1 MLGAGHD
8 CTTNCGLA
16 GLFSVENALLGAS
29 SPPQEPFSSGMIRGM
44 FDERDRF
51 AQADRHVSVLKE
63 RIIRQ
68 RAVLVRAQQ
77 KGHATEAAESLLR
90 TLEES
95 LRGFEKHRQVI
106 FDRLEAKQRSLPSD
120 GAPDATHPSS
130 KM

>member
-1 MLGAGHD
+1 
-8 CTTNCGLA
+8 
-16 GLFSVENALLGAS
+16 
-29 SPPQEPFSSGMIRGM
+29 MICGM

-51 AQADRHVSVLKE
+51 TQADRHVSELKE
-63 RIIRQ
+63 RITRQ

-95 LRGFEKHRQVI
+95 LRVFEKHRQVI
-106 FDRLEAKQRSLPSD
+106 FDRLEAKQRLRSSD
-120 GAPDATHPSS
+120 G

>member
-1 MLGAGHD
+1 MRFTPLGAMHRRELNG
-8 CTTNCGLA
+8 
-16 GLFSVENALLGAS
+16 
-29 SPPQEPFSSGMIRGM
+29 SPS
-44 FDERDRF
+44 RF

-77 KGHATEAAESLLR
+77 KGHATEAAELLLR

-106 FDRLEAKQRSLPSD
+106 FDRLEAKQRSLLSD
-120 GAPDATHPSS
+120 GAPATHPSVEDVS
-130 KM
+130 GSRSLSQTLGFRYSRTSRKGLQ

>member
-1 MLGAGHD
+1 MTALVVVAHD

-16 GLFSVENALLGAS
+16 GFFRWKMHYLAPARRLRSRFL
-29 SPPQEPFSSGMIRGM
+29 SGMICGM

-77 KGHATEAAESLLR
+77 KGHATEAAELLLR

-95 LRGFEKHRQVI
+95 LRGFEKHRQVT
-106 FDRLEAKQRSLPSD
+106 LT
-120 GAPDATHPSS
+120 G
-130 KM
+130 

>member
-1 MLGAGHD
+1 
-8 CTTNCGLA
+8 
-16 GLFSVENALLGAS
+16 
-29 SPPQEPFSSGMIRGM
+29 MICGM

-95 LRGFEKHRQVI
+95 LRVFEKHRKVI
-106 FDRLEAKQRSLPSD
+106 FDRLEAKQRV
-120 GAPDATHPSS
+120 APQ
-130 KM
+130 